1 MSRVPLPEIPNRVPD
16 VGSERRLAEIRRE
29 AGQLGGVSATGITP
43 AGAPFPQ
50 ATPETGY
57 YGVPLLKEP
66 QWTKEVPLY
75 LFVGGAAGAAAVV
88 ASAANFFTQDDE
100 LVRSARWVAA
110 V

>member
-1 MSRVPLPEIPNRVPD
+1 MSRVPLPEIPRRVPD
-16 VGSERRLAEIRRE
+16 SESELRLAEIRRE
-29 AGQLGGVSATGITP
+29 AGRLGVVNARGITP

-50 ATPETGY
+50 ATAETGY

-88 ASAANFFTQDDE
+88 ASAANFLPRTMN
-100 LVRSARWVAA
+100 
-110 V
+110 